1 MKRFFDKVYI
11 IAFSSVLVVLATL
24 LVLLPDK
31 ELSEKE
37 NRSLMQMPNITV
49 KNVLSG
55 EYTTDLASYFADQF
69 PFRDMFVA
77 CKAYSELL
85 QGKGENNGVIY
96 VNGDVLIP
104 RAKAENIRLQENLNI
119 ISEFS
124 NSTDIAVTI
133 AALPRTADVFSEY
146 LPESYPKADD
156 YKLWEDFNKSAE
168 QLKFNSAQLYD
179 ILCESNAYYRT
190 DHHYTTQ
197 GAYLTY
203 KSLGTA
209 LGYTPMDE
217 AFFSIETVTDE
228 FCGTAMRTS
237 GFYLAKKDEITLF
250 RYENDLDY
258 TVVADGEQ
266 IKLYDF
272 SNLDTTDKYAVFL
285 GGNHARVDITGNS
298 ADRQR
303 LLIIRDSFA
312 DSIAPFLAL
321 HFDLTMIDLRYY
333 SDSVYNIIE
342 QEGIDAVLILESIDE
357 LATAKNISYLN
368 MR

>member
-11 IAFSSVLVVLATL
+11 IAFSSILVALAAL

-31 ELSEKE
+31 EFSEKE
-37 NRSLMQMPNITV
+37 NRSLMQAPNITA
-49 KNVLSG
+49 KNALSG

-69 PFRDMFVA
+69 PFRDLFVA

-85 QGKGENNGVIY
+85 QGKCENNGVIY
-96 VNGDVLIP
+96 ASGDILIP
-104 RAKAENIRLQENLNI
+104 RANLQNIRLQENLNI

-124 NSTDIAVTI
+124 SSSDIAVTI
-133 AALPRTADVFSEY
+133 AALPRTADVFSEA
-146 LPESYPKADD
+146 LPESYPKSND
-156 YKLWEDFNKSAE
+156 YMIWDDFNKSAE
-168 QLKFNSAQLYD
+168 QLKLSTARLYD
-179 ILCESNAYYRT
+179 TLCESNAYYRT
-190 DHHYTTQ
+190 DHHYTSQ

-203 KSLGTA
+203 KA
-209 LGYTPMDE
+209 LGEALDYTPKEE
-217 AFFSIETVTDE
+217 AFFNKDTITDE

-237 GFYLAKKDEITLF
+237 GFYLAKKDEIILF
-250 RYENDLDY
+250 RYNNDSEY
-258 TVVADGEQ
+258 TVLADGEQ
-266 IKLYDF
+266 IDLYDF
-272 SNLDTTDKYAVFL
+272 SKLDTTDKYAVFL
-285 GGNHARVDITGNS
+285 GGNHARVDIKGNS
-298 ADRQR
+298 PDRQR

-342 QEGIDAVLILESIDE
+342 QEGIDAVLILESIEE